1 MGFSSIKV
9 KKQKGPDYGESDIVH
24 PELFQQLKDWRSHL
38 AKELDVAHFQI
49 LHQRVL
55 VQIAVTL
62 PDSTGA
68 LKKIKGVGKKTIE
81 KYGKYIL
88 GMVTVYRNKHG
99 IEEVELP
106 ISKPMPEKKRQEKR
120 LSR

>member
-1 MGFSSIKV
+1 M
-9 KKQKGPDYGESDIVH
+9 
-24 PELFQQLKDWRSHL
+24 
-38 AKELDVAHFQI
+38 AKELDVAQFQI

-62 PDSTGA
+62 PDSPRA

-106 ISKPMPEKKRQEKR
+106 IPKPMPEKKR
-120 LSR
+120 LSRRAF

>member
-1 MGFSSIKV
+1 
-9 KKQKGPDYGESDIVH
+9 
-24 PELFQQLKDWRSHL
+24 
-38 AKELDVAHFQI
+38 
-49 LHQRVL
+49 L

-106 ISKPMPEKKRQEKR
+106 PPKPMPEKKRQEKKV
-120 LSR
+120 SRRAF